1 MVEGL
6 LQHDDWH
13 DQCPICKEIVTE
25 EQWPRPMSE
34 KATEGQQFP
43 PCIICGS
50 EDDIHYNYLTLPQK
64 DGRGFTHNMIVWC
77 ESCGMGTHHDGFEV
91 LSGKPKIVLK
101 LPNEISSQSL
111 EAVKVKLAEAAARGE
126 EDEDAAHLL
135 QYGLYA
141 RAYFRVHHFPCLDDG
156 WDAMGH
162 GVRPLER
169 TDIMRRFYEWS
180 NDQAIGQAELDEN
193 PLNRGRL
200 TRGSGDPRMP
210 SRSKKRKWW

>member
-1 MVEGL
+1 VVEGL

-25 EQWPRPMSE
+25 EQWPRPMAL
-34 KATEGQQFP
+34 KQTDQMQFP

-50 EDDIHYNYLTLPQK
+50 EEDIHYNYLTLPQK

-77 ESCGMGTHHDGFEV
+77 ESCGMGTHHDGFEAI
-91 LSGKPKIVLK
+91 SGKPKIALR
-101 LPNEISSQSL
+101 LPDEISSQSL
-111 EAVKVKLAEAAARGE
+111 EAVKTKLAEAAARGE
-126 EDEDAAHLL
+126 EDEEAGRLL
-135 QYGLYA
+135 QFGLIA

-180 NDQAIGQAELDEN
+180 NDQAIGNAGLDDN
-193 PLNRGRL
+193 PLQQGRNGK
-200 TRGSGDPRMP
+200 TPKPRSM
-210 SRSKKRKWW
+210 RKRKKEKWW